1 MICYIF
7 LSSPIQQDGVGVI
20 KRLKRYKTSSPKPTV
35 AKHQQHKQPP
45 PPPNLQAVQQLA
57 ILDAVLETTARLTRA
72 ATVIPSATTSTTAV
86 MTSHPLA
93 ATVSALH
100 AAVVCFLHC

>member
-1 MICYIF
+1 M
-7 LSSPIQQDGVGVI
+7 I
-20 KRLKRYKTSSPKPTV
+20 KRPKRYKTSSPKPTV
-35 AKHQQHKQPP
+35 ANHQHKQPP
-45 PPPNLQAVQQLA
+45 PPPSLQAVQQPA
-57 ILDAVLETTARLTRA
+57 ILDAVLETTARLTQA

-100 AAVVCFLHC
+100 AAVVFLTLLNTHVAAEIVAIS